1 MCSQSVSGSSLLS
14 GYNEDDARETSGRS
28 RREFEEIDAVLYD
41 EEKAKRSSIKKIC
54 EEWSSKPHFRIRGRL
69 SHIEKQST
77 INLTQ
82 LYNQQDITNIETT
95 TSSTIDLLANNSKFS
110 SLNSTE
116 YHALLDDAASGRS
129 SIDSIEGSELTNNS
143 DLDDD
148 DDATNTIL
156 DDHFSGTAAD
166 SFDTDEDDDENNDFL
181 LDLSTHNHS
190 KHRHRHHLHS
200 KHPQLLIKCM
210 KDSIVNSLATELLQ
224 QFFSDQQLLLQQYA
238 KLIYSRNA
246 IKLRPKLRPYSL
258 PPRSLSQNRFSLPTA
273 SSITATSALLQIAP
287 FPIRSTPEPGMK
299 LTGLLRVTPL
309 RITNSGSG
317 TNVPISPRKS
327 QIPSSSLPPPPP
339 PPLPPPP
346 STERTSTSLIMDKRN
361 QQQISLIGISVANPP
376 SSHQLTIATTPQ
388 SSQSQIRQT
397 PSTYRYRSATTVN
410 TNIQNIESNTRL
422 PPINIERLTSNEQL
436 TLNRSNTTT
445 SVIVESMPQT
455 TRAVSG
461 TSTGSNL
468 SSTVKV
474 RTSTNLGKLQR
485 ASRPIS
491 ISSINNNK
499 DLNNS
504 TSTSPARSITATTV
518 NPSSS
523 SLKTTPVTRTQQQQ
537 QQQKRP
543 LVTTKAPPPPASGVI
558 KISAPHIF

>member
-28 RREFEEIDAVLYD
+28 RREFEEIDSVLYN
-41 EEKAKRSSIKKIC
+41 EEKPKRSSIKKIC

-69 SHIEKQST
+69 SHIERQST
-77 INLTQ
+77 INLIQSYKQ
-82 LYNQQDITNIETT
+82 LDIIDIDTT
-95 TSSTIDLLANNSKFS
+95 TSSTIDLLATNPKFS
-110 SLNSTE
+110 SLNSNE
-116 YHALLDDAASGRS
+116 MNALDDAASGRS
-129 SIDSIEGSELTNNS
+129 SIDSIEGSELNNS

-166 SFDTDEDDDENNDFL
+166 SFDTDEDDDENNDFSL
-181 LDLSTHNHS
+181 GISTRDRS
-190 KHRHRHHLHS
+190 KHRHHHLHS

-210 KDSIVNSLATELLQ
+210 KDSIVNALASELLQ
-224 QFFSDQQLLLQQYA
+224 QFLSDQQLRLQEYA
-238 KLIYSRNA
+238 KLICARNA

-273 SSITATSALLQIAP
+273 SSIAATSALLQIAP

-309 RITNSGSG
+309 RITNSGAGSNAP
-317 TNVPISPRKS
+317 TSPRKT
-327 QIPSSSLPPPPP
+327 QIPPSLPPPPP
-339 PPLPPPP
+339 PPPPP
-346 STERTSTSLIMDKRN
+346 TERTPTSLILDKRN

-376 SSHQLTIATTPQ
+376 SHQLTITTTPQ

-397 PSTYRYRSATTVN
+397 PSTFRYRSATTVN

-422 PPINIERLTSNEQL
+422 PPINIERLTSNDQL
-436 TLNRSNTTT
+436 TINRSNTSTT
-445 SVIVESMPQT
+445 VIVESVPPA

-468 SSTVKV
+468 SSTVKL
-474 RTSTNLGKLQR
+474 RAPANMGKLQR
-485 ASRPIS
+485 SSRPIS

-504 TSTSPARSITATTV
+504 SSTSPARSITAANV
-518 NPSSS
+518 SSS
-523 SLKTTPVTRTQQQQ
+523 SLKTTTVSRTQQHHH
-537 QQQKRP
+537 QKRP
-543 LVTTKAPPPPASGVI
+543 LVTTKAPPPPGPGII
-558 KISAPHIF
+558 KVPAPHIF

>member
-69 SHIEKQST
+69 NHIEKQST
-77 INLTQ
+77 INLAQ
-82 LYNQQDITNIETT
+82 PYKQQDLTNIETT
-95 TSSTIDLLANNSKFS
+95 TTTTTSSSTLDLLITNPKFS

-116 YHALLDDAASGRS
+116 LKALLDDTASGRS

-156 DDHFSGTAAD
+156 DGHFSGTAAD
-166 SFDTDEDDDENNDFL
+166 SFDTDEDDDENNDFSL
-181 LDLSTHNHS
+181 GISTKH
-190 KHRHRHHLHS
+190 HRHHHLHS

-210 KDSIVNSLATELLQ
+210 KDSIVNSLASELLK
-224 QFFSDQQLLLQQYA
+224 QFLFDQQLLLQQYA
-238 KLIYSRNA
+238 KLICSRNA
-246 IKLRPKLRPYSL
+246 IKLRPKFRPYSL

-273 SSITATSALLQIAP
+273 SSIAATSALLQITP

-309 RITNSGSG
+309 RITNSGPN
-317 TNVPISPRKS
+317 TNAPTSPRKS
-327 QIPSSSLPPPPP
+327 QIPPSLP

-346 STERTSTSLIMDKRN
+346 STERTPTSLILDKRN

-376 SSHQLTIATTPQ
+376 SHQLAIATTPQ

-397 PSTYRYRSATTVN
+397 PSTYRYRSATTIN
-410 TNIQNIESNTRL
+410 TNIQNTESNTRL
-422 PPINIERLTSNEQL
+422 PPINIERLTSNDQL

-445 SVIVESMPQT
+445 SIIVESIPPV

-468 SSTVKV
+468 SSTIKI
-474 RTSTNLGKLQR
+474 RTSANLGKLQR

-491 ISSINNNK
+491 MSSITTTSNNNNNK

-504 TSTSPARSITATTV
+504 SSTSPARSITTA

-523 SLKTTPVTRTQQQQ
+523 SLKTTAATRTQQ

-543 LVTTKAPPPPASGVI
+543 LVTTKAPPPPSPGVI
-558 KISAPHIF
+558 KVSAPHIC